1 MRFARPLLLSL
12 VFGLLGLGA
21 ALLFG
26 KPADLRAVFTLSRAA
41 LFSSTLLLGVSFVCG
56 GLRIRLLARTLTYT
70 LRLPSAIRCHIL
82 GAFSAAVTPS
92 GSGNAPA
99 IALMLRRDGLTQAHA
114 WSVALYT
121 SVIDLLFYAW
131 FAPASLLTLYLSR
144 RLPGGGWLLAGGL
157 LASALFLGLW
167 YLLVF
172 HLAALPPLVHRV
184 FSRRPLRRFE
194 TRAERFTGGL
204 TATVARLSGAT
215 RLQHA
220 VLQLL
225 SVGVHVSVF
234 AIFLVVAA
242 DLGLNLPAL
251 PTVAVLFLV
260 FAASHVV
267 PTPGGSGFFELSL
280 PLVLSPGNPARV
292 VPAVIAWR
300 LIAFYSSFLL
310 GPPLGGAA
318 LARRLGPQASDNAKA
333 ENLDAGNTAAETA
346 PETAVKADGH
356 D

>member
-1 MRFARPLLLSL
+1 MRLAKPLLLSL
-12 VFGLLGLGA
+12 VFGVLGLGA

-26 KPADLRAVFTLSRAA
+26 KPADLQAIFTLSSPT
-41 LFSSTLLLGVSFVCG
+41 LLWSTLLLVLSFVSG
-56 GLRIRLLARTLTYT
+56 GLRIQLLARTLSYN
-70 LRLPSAIRCHIL
+70 LRLSSAVRSHIL

-99 IALMLRRDGLTQAHA
+99 IALMLQRDGLTSAHA

-144 RLPGGGWLLAGGL
+144 RLPGGSWLLAGGL
-157 LASALFLGLW
+157 AASALFLGLW

-172 HLAALPPLVHRV
+172 HLSVVPPLINRI
-184 FSRRPLRRFE
+184 FSWRPLRRFKA
-194 TRAERFTGGL
+194 RAKHFTDGL
-204 TATVARLSGAT
+204 TKTVARLSGAT
-215 RLQHA
+215 RLHHA
-220 VLQLL
+220 LFQLL

-242 DLGLNLPAL
+242 DLELNLPAL
-251 PTVAVLFLV
+251 PTLAVLFLV

-280 PLVLSPGNPARV
+280 PLLLSPGNPAAV
-292 VPAVIAWR
+292 APAVIVWR

-318 LARRLGPQASDNAKA
+318 LAKRLGPQTPDDVAIRDT
-333 ENLDAGNTAAETA
+333 EAETVKA
-346 PETAVKADGH
+346 KSASETAVKPDSH

>member
-1 MRFARPLLLSL
+1 MQLARPLLLSL
-12 VFGLLGLGA
+12 VFGVLGLGA

-26 KPADLRAVFTLSRAA
+26 KPADLQAIFTLSSGA
-41 LFSSTLLLGVSFVCG
+41 LFSSTLLLVLSFVSG
-56 GLRIRLLARTLTYT
+56 GLRIQLLARTLTYK
-70 LRLPSAIRCHIL
+70 LRLLSTVRSHIL

-99 IALMLRRDGLTQAHA
+99 IALMLQRDGLTPAHA

-131 FAPASLLTLYLSR
+131 FAPASLITLYVSR
-144 RLPGGGWLLAGGL
+144 RLPGGSWLLGGGL

-172 HLAALPPLVHRV
+172 HLSVVPPLVNRI
-184 FSRRPLRRFE
+184 FSWRPLERFK
-194 TRAERFTGGL
+194 TRAEQFTDGL
-204 TATVARLSGAT
+204 TETVARLSGAT
-215 RLQHA
+215 RFQHVLLQF
-220 VLQLL
+220 L

-234 AIFLVVAA
+234 AIFLVVAN

-251 PTVAVLFLV
+251 PTLAVLFLV

-280 PLVLSPGNPARV
+280 PLLLSPGNPAAV
-292 VPAVIAWR
+292 APAVIVWR
-300 LIAFYSSFLL
+300 LLAFYSSFLL
-310 GPPLGGAA
+310 GPTLGGAA
-318 LARRLGPQASDNAKA
+318 LAKRLGPQAPD
-333 ENLDAGNTAAETA
+333 
-346 PETAVKADGH
+346 AVKAKTIEAEPEIAVKTGED
-356 D
+356 DRT

>member
-1 MRFARPLLLSL
+1 MRLAKPLLLSL
-12 VFGLLGLGA
+12 VFGVLGLGA

-26 KPADLRAVFTLSRAA
+26 KPADLKTIFTLSSAA
-41 LFSSTLLLGVSFVCG
+41 LLWSTLLLGLSFVCG
-56 GLRIRLLARTLTYT
+56 GLRIQLLARTLTYN
-70 LRLPSAIRCHIL
+70 LQLLSAIRSHIL

-92 GSGNAPA
+92 GSGNALA

-144 RLPGGGWLLAGGL
+144 RLPGGSWLLAGGL

-172 HLAALPPLVHRV
+172 HLAVVPPLVHRV
-184 FSRRPLRRFE
+184 FSWRPLERFKA
-194 TRAERFTGGL
+194 RAESFTDGL

-220 VLQLL
+220 LLQLL
-225 SVGVHVSVF
+225 SVGVHVGVF

-242 DLGLNLPAL
+242 DLELNLPAL
-251 PTVAVLFLV
+251 PTLAVLFLV

-280 PLVLSPGNPARV
+280 PLLLSPGNPAAAA
-292 VPAVIAWR
+292 PAVIVWR

-318 LARRLGPQASDNAKA
+318 LAKRLGPQAPDGVES
-333 ENLDAGNTAAETA
+333 ESA
-346 PETAVKADGH
+346 PEGAVKIDKG